1 MSDLELPLLRVEQLS
16 LSFGGVAAVDAVS
29 FDIGPGECL
38 GLIGPNGAG
47 KTSVINC
54 ISGAYRRDS
63 GRILLD
69 GRDISSLRADDIVR
83 AGVMRT
89 FQNVELAANRTVLR
103 NTLIGAHFRFRASF
117 LEGVFGVGRSLR
129 EERRI
134 EAEARELLDEFGIG
148 ELAERLVGEL
158 SYGLRKLVEIA
169 RALLGRPR
177 LVLLD
182 EPVAGTSTDE
192 KRHIREAIL
201 RVARVH
207 DVALLLVEHDVEF
220 VRSMADRLV
229 VMDFGK
235 IIAAGPPTQ
244 VLQDAAVVAAYVG
257 ETQSGRKGIAP

>member
-1 MSDLELPLLRVEQLS
+1 MSNLESPLLRVEQLS

-29 FDIGPGECL
+29 FDIDRGECL

-54 ISGAYRRDS
+54 ISGCYRPGS
-63 GRILLD
+63 GRILLA
-69 GRDISSLRADDIVR
+69 GREISRLRTDNIVR

-89 FQNVELAANRTVLR
+89 FQNVELAADRTVLR

-117 LEGVFGVGRSLR
+117 IEGAFGVGRSLR
-129 EERRI
+129 EERRY
-134 EAEARELLDEFGIG
+134 EAEARHLLDEFGIG

-158 SYGLRKLVEIA
+158 PYGLRKLVEIA

-177 LVLLD
+177 LLMLD
-182 EPVAGTSTDE
+182 EPVAGTSAEE

-201 RVARVH
+201 RAARAH
-207 DVALLLVEHDVEF
+207 EVALLLVEHDVEF

-235 IIAAGPPTQ
+235 VIAAGPQSQ
-244 VLQDAAVVAAYVG
+244 VLQDPAVVAAYVG
-257 ETQSGRKGIAP
+257 EAESSGNEVAG

>member
-1 MSDLELPLLRVEQLS
+1 
-16 LSFGGVAAVDAVS
+16 
-29 FDIGPGECL
+29 
-38 GLIGPNGAG
+38 
-47 KTSVINC
+47 
-54 ISGAYRRDS
+54 
-63 GRILLD
+63 
-69 GRDISSLRADDIVR
+69 
-83 AGVMRT
+83 MRT
-89 FQNVELAANRTVLR
+89 FQNVELAAHRTVLR
-103 NTLIGAHFRFRASF
+103 NILIGAHFRFRASF

-148 ELAERLVGEL
+148 GLAERLVGEL
-158 SYGLRKLVEIA
+158 PYGSRKLVEIA

-177 LVLLD
+177 LLLLD
-182 EPVAGTSTDE
+182 EPVAGTSADE
-192 KRHIREAIL
+192 KRHIRDAIV

-235 IIAAGPPTQ
+235 IIAAGPPAQ

-257 ETQSGRKGIAP
+257 DAESSRKGTAR